1 MIQTIIVYIIILF
14 AIGGAIY
21 YLRKKLRG
29 LKKGKDCNSCA
40 GCPLKEKCSKP
51 AQDRNTGSGCCGG

>member
-29 LKKGKDCNSCA
+29 LKRGKDCSSCV

-51 AQDRNTGSGCCGG
+51 AQGRNTGSGCCGG

>member
-29 LKKGKDCNSCA
+29 LKRGKDCSSCS
-40 GCPLKEKCSKP
+40 GCHLKEKCSKP
-51 AQDRNTGSGCCGG
+51 AQGRNTGSGCCGG

>member
-29 LKKGKDCNSCA
+29 LKRGKDCSSCS

-51 AQDRNTGSGCCGG
+51 AQGRNTGSGCCGG